1 MGSGDA
7 AENASLVSGIA
18 KTGGNDDAAAAGA
31 GSSWVSASIESPMRS
46 CALGRLEAGSASK
59 AEVCSENGS
68 IVCGYRQVCRCFALP
83 QGEKTVSHSEGEGFL
98 DNTPEITMTP
108 NSIFLRTP
116 KKRIVLT
123 SPFFF
128 FFSPLLFQLSL
139 PHSQPFW
146 IQLMSSHCPHSQK
159 VATVR

>member
-68 IVCGYRQVCRCFALP
+68 IVCGYRQVCRCFSLP

-128 FFSPLLFQLSL
+128 FFSPLLFQ
-139 PHSQPFW
+139 
-146 IQLMSSHCPHSQK
+146 
-159 VATVR
+159 